1 MNSAA
6 PRNWQV
12 RNWQARNW
20 QARNWQDGPPGRL
33 ENAFIFVS
41 LLLVTQA
48 LTPLLLIGVSSDDTL
63 GDSHPGTLL
72 SALLVYAVAL
82 FLVAR
87 RPGAMLRTIL
97 DDWLLLAVFAL
108 PLLSVI
114 WSVDHATSARR
125 VVALLMTGLYCVYI
139 ARRLSPD
146 EFLRHLLLALFA
158 GGVASLA
165 YTWLDPR
172 QAIEQS
178 AINTGSW
185 KGVYGHKAILGRI
198 AAIAVTVSVYVKPR
212 LTYEHVLRWAT
223 IAIFL
228 FLAVQSQSRASWLMM
243 LGGFA
248 FMFLMAVLRNQ
259 RFSSGIKLAVALCMG
274 VAVLAATAVMFES
287 VLAAFGRDD
296 TFSGRTSLWHGA
308 VAVANANHPVLGA
321 GYRAFWTNTGAA
333 EVRDYIQGWAR
344 LPGHGHNGYLDVWLE
359 LGWAG
364 VALFAL
370 FLLVMIVRLARRVL
384 RAPEERAWAAF
395 SIFFFVFILNN
406 FSVTVAFKHTDI
418 AWVAAILACL
428 YTHGCVTARQPV
440 VPRAARRSWRGLAL
454 PRPAPAF
461 APRPGL
467 SGARS

>member
-1 MNSAA
+1 MTSAA
-6 PRNWQV
+6 HSLPD
-12 RNWQARNW
+12 A
-20 QARNWQDGPPGRL
+20 PPGRL
-33 ENAFIFVS
+33 EKLFIFVS

-48 LTPLLLIGVSSDDTL
+48 LTPLLLMGVSSDETL
-63 GDSHPGTLL
+63 SDSNPGTLL
-72 SALLVYAVAL
+72 SALLVYAIAF
-82 FLVAR
+82 FLVMR
-87 RPGAMLRTIL
+87 RPAAMVRTIV

-108 PLLSVI
+108 PLLSVV
-114 WSVDHATSARR
+114 WSVDHGTSARR

-146 EFLRHLLLALFA
+146 DFLRHLLLALFA
-158 GGVASLA
+158 GGVASLI
-165 YTWLDPR
+165 YTGLDPR
-172 QAIEQS
+172 HAIEQS
-178 AINTGSW
+178 AINNGSW

-212 LTYEHVLRWAT
+212 TTLDHVIRWAT

-274 VAVLAATAVMFES
+274 LAVLAATAVMFEN

-333 EVRDYIQGWAR
+333 EVRDYIQGWGR

-364 VALFAL
+364 VVLFGV
-370 FLLVMIVRLARRVL
+370 FLLTMIVRLARRVL

-428 YTHGCVTARQPV
+428 YTHGCVTARLPV
-440 VPRAARRSWRGLAL
+440 MTRAGRRNWRGVPHL
-454 PRPAPAF
+454 RPAPAF
-461 APRPGL
+461 ARGAQF